1 MQSYVQSCAMKD
13 DYSFKYNAFGNT
25 VLVFVSIAVAF
36 VVLAF
41 GTLPVAFAVI
51 AAEVVLFYYLCQ
63 HTYLTIDSE
72 GIQLNMFISNDE
84 YLPWNE
90 VGGYCKDVTMG
101 SGRFSQDGIG
111 IYRKGYRTSD
121 DSEQYNSDVHA
132 MFIPKNYVHATT
144 DDVAKA
150 LDEYMGR
157 YVNGKRRTK
166 RRDMTLAGWDD
177 PAATQRKV
185 STALWLL
192 FVLWLLA
199 FAYTANTCMNIILGD
214 NGHLVRRSLTNVG
227 DYEDSLYFL
236 FTAAF
241 IVLYLL
247 PNMIVKKH
255 YVLGTIGLLIAMGIT
270 ITHGYK
276 TIPALQF
283 LYANCTEPT
292 QDKVQCIEGKVSR
305 IHSGKSSYT
314 AYKFIYESKTYD
326 IEEDYL
332 SKAKKGMKAKVYIQ
346 KGSRG
351 IPIVQDIE
359 IPAIG
364 WSLTKGYYAPK
375 EQYTAEHVAQEAIKP
390 KITKRETAAQD
401 NQQSSNWKNSDS
413 KWPFTNKW
421 GVKILYV
428 KGNDMGEWRVLA
440 PQWPQHHFHSH
451 YLSLHIAIQEDDGKA
466 ILLFYDE
473 QHSSYYPADI
483 KSVIKVEADGRTVR
497 YNVAPG
503 QYLSGIVWHFGPS
516 DARKFIRQ
524 IAYSPRFTI
533 DCVSKEDNTV
543 KDYTFAIS
551 QDRQSD

>member
-1 MQSYVQSCAMKD
+1 MKD

-270 ITHGYK
+270 ITQGYK

-364 WSLTKGYYAPK
+364 WSLTKGYYAPP
-375 EQYTAEHVAQEAIKP
+375 EQYAAKQREPETVKKEADKKETKKKGTYKP
-390 KITKRETAAQD
+390 EAPAKNHRPLDRSAPATGTWSETYPWTMKPL
-401 NQQSSNWKNSDS
+401 N
-413 KWPFTNKW
+413 
-421 GVKILYV
+421 V
-428 KGNDMGEWRVLA
+428 KGNEMGVWKVLA
-440 PQWPQHHFHSH
+440 PEWPQHHFHSH
-451 YLSLHIAIQEDDGKA
+451 YLSMHIALQEDDGKA
-466 ILLFYDE
+466 MLLFYDE
-473 QHSSYYPADI
+473 QHRSYYPADI
-483 KSVIKVEADGRTVR
+483 RSVVTVEADGRTAR
-497 YNVAPG
+497 YKIAPG
-503 QYLSGIVWHFGPS
+503 QYLSGIVWHFSPS
-516 DARKFIRQ
+516 DARMFIKQ
-524 IAYSPRFTI
+524 VANSPRITI
-533 DCVSKEDNTV
+533 DCMSREDGTV
-543 KDYTFAIS
+543 KDYAFAVS
-551 QDRQSD
+551 QNP